1 MSILRVRFRDLRR
14 AGHQRQG
21 LLHHLRPL
29 LQRGVART
37 KTQPQQGDQLFW
49 SLQNIFWMIIFFH
62 QDLWSESNRVSE
74 LELVPGTVEPGLD
87 WAVTEFQY
95 SLFPVNLELIKN
107 LWLPNIFIYN
117 LKSFKTIDVL
127 SKLAGL
133 WIDSKKRIY
142 YSQATHITFICP
154 MVFDSFPLD
163 TQRCKFQVT
172 LVTSSSCH

>member
-1 MSILRVRFRDLRR
+1 M
-14 AGHQRQG
+14 
-21 LLHHLRPL
+21 
-29 LQRGVART
+29 
-37 KTQPQQGDQLFW
+37 
-49 SLQNIFWMIIFFH
+49 
-62 QDLWSESNRVSE
+62 
-74 LELVPGTVEPGLD
+74 EPGLD
-87 WAVTEFQY
+87 WADTEFQY

-154 MVFDSFPLD
+154 MRFDKFPLD
-163 TQRCKFQVT
+163 TQTCKFRVGSYSYDSSKLLFITKNAGKT
-172 LVTSSSCH
+172 LKMQRCIVQYRCQIEMQCFNFRLFIWGDKQYCA

>member
-1 MSILRVRFRDLRR
+1 MLKMLI
-14 AGHQRQG
+14 
-21 LLHHLRPL
+21 
-29 LQRGVART
+29 
-37 KTQPQQGDQLFW
+37 
-49 SLQNIFWMIIFFH
+49 
-62 QDLWSESNRVSE
+62 
-74 LELVPGTVEPGLD
+74 
-87 WAVTEFQY
+87 
-95 SLFPVNLELIKN
+95 LFPVNLELIKN

-163 TQRCKFQVT
+163 TQQCKFQVWPCLASYHPNHQYCLGWKLLLWHDQNGVWCFYT
-172 LVTSSSCH
+172 GLYSEHTVYHFGLRYRN

>member
-1 MSILRVRFRDLRR
+1 M
-14 AGHQRQG
+14 
-21 LLHHLRPL
+21 
-29 LQRGVART
+29 
-37 KTQPQQGDQLFW
+37 
-49 SLQNIFWMIIFFH
+49 
-62 QDLWSESNRVSE
+62 SE
-74 LELVPGTVEPGLD
+74 LELVPGTVEPGPD
-87 WAVTEFQY
+87 WADTEFQY

-163 TQRCKFQVT
+163 TQRCKFQVI
-172 LVTSSSCH
+172 VVASSSCH